1 MRRLSILVSLLLATA
16 APPAAANDPK
26 WSEPIAPFKIADGLY
41 HVGSRDIAAFLI
53 DGGKGGLILLDAGV
67 PEFAPRVIENIR
79 TLGFDPK
86 RVRILLN
93 SQAHFDHAGG
103 LAAIQKA
110 TGAKLLLSAPDAALM
125 KRGGKRDF
133 AFGDDF
139 VYPAARVDGIVKD
152 GQRVTLGKAALT
164 AHITPGHTKGCT
176 SWTMPLK
183 VDGATKTALF
193 ICGTSAPGYKLV
205 GNAAYPNLVTDFRAT
220 FDKLR
225 ALPCDVFLGA
235 HGSYFG
241 LDDKRTRIG
250 TSPNPFVDPAGCRAF
265 LDGSQKRFEA
275 ELARQQADHLR
286 AGTVQK

>member
-16 APPAAANDPK
+16 APAAANDPK

-53 DGGKGGLILLDAGV
+53 DGGKDGLVLLDAGV
-67 PEFAPRVIENIR
+67 PDFAPRVIENIR

-133 AFGDDF
+133 AFGDA
-139 VYPAARVDGIVKD
+139 VPYPVARVDGIVKD
-152 GQRVTLGKAALT
+152 AHRVTIGTATLT

-176 SWTMPLK
+176 TWTMPLK

-193 ICGTSAPGYKLV
+193 ICGTSAPGYRLI
-205 GNAAYPNLVTDFRAT
+205 GNPAYPNIVADFRAS
-220 FDKLR
+220 FAKLK
-225 ALPCDVFLGA
+225 ALPCDIFLGS
-235 HGSYFG
+235 HGSYFNM
-241 LDDKRTRIG
+241 DEKRGRAGAT
-250 TSPNPFVDPAGCRAF
+250 PNPFLDPEGCSAF
-265 LDGSQKRFEA
+265 LDASSRRFET
-275 ELARQQADHLR
+275 ELAKQQADHLR